1 MLAAFEA
8 ATAGLPDGL
17 AHVEY
22 FKAKEQPVSSVAP
35 GAFKL
40 TLAKRGETIEVP
52 ANKTILEALL
62 DHGIEADY
70 SCQDGVCG
78 TCEVKVV
85 SGVPDHRDSLLSKSE
100 RESNKTMMIC
110 VSRCLGDHLTLDL

>member
-1 MLAAFEA
+1 
-8 ATAGLPDGL
+8 
-17 AHVEY
+17 
-22 FKAKEQPVSSVAP
+22 
-35 GAFKL
+35 
-40 TLAKRGETIEVP
+40 
-52 ANKTILEALL
+52 LL

-85 SGVPDHRDSLLSKSE
+85 SGVPDHRDSLLSKAE

-110 VSRCLGDHLTLDL
+110 VSRCVGDHLTLDL